1 MEQNGPC
8 MAYPLNVVNPDYE
21 EAPTIP
27 GRLPA
32 LAACPLGRVSLL
44 A

>member
-1 MEQNGPC
+1 

-32 LAACPLGRVSLL
+32 LAACPLAGPSGQHIHVDVV
-44 A
+44 